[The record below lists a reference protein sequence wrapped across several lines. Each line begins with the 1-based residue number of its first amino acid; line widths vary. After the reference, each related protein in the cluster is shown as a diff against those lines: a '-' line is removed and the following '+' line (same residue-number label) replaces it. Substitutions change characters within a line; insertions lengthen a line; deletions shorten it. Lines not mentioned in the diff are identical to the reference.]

1 VGGCVVKFHE
11 LMQKSFQDGLF
22 SGTTT
27 NLLKN
32 LGLSPQLEAIWG
44 LPKGSSNR
52 DTARCGDL
60 LLDILE
66 LAEDSVNSP
75 GIGLPTARHIHAI
88 KIQVCRAN

>member
-1 VGGCVVKFHE
+1 
-11 LMQKSFQDGLF
+11 MQKSFQDGLF

-27 NLLKN
+27 NPLKN

-44 LPKGSSNR
+44 LPKG
-52 DTARCGDL
+52 GDL